1 MRILVLDDD
10 ATIARVIGT
19 IVKSLGH
26 HEVLTETDP
35 VIAAI
40 LADNFDL
47 VISDY
52 AMPRMNGVEFFDIVA
67 MRTPWTKRVLLTALP
82 DVQEVVDALAKGV
95 VHKILAKPP
104 SIADIQSAIDE

>member
-19 IVKSLGH
+19 IVKSLG

-82 DVQEVVDALAKGV
+82 DVQEVVDALAKGT

-104 SIADIQSAIDE
+104 SIADIESAIDE